1 MFRHGW
7 RYLGMVYLMPFG
19 WQYPAFAIKMV
30 RLFARYVRAVKS
42 LMSQFV
48 HLHVHSEYSV
58 VDSLLHIKPLI
69 NEVKK
74 AQQSAIALTDQSNMF
89 ALVKFYS
96 AARAQGIKPILGADV
111 WLEHAEG
118 ECFRLTLLCQNHEG
132 YLNLSKLIS
141 QSYLQNQ
148 KVHQLQQI
156 AVIDAAWLH
165 AHHQGLIV
173 LAGRQSDI
181 GQAIALDNRQ
191 LAEQHLQAWM
201 HRFGDRLYLE
211 LVRTGRSEEE
221 RFIQMAL
228 DLAQGFDV
236 PVVATNDVRF
246 LQREDFEAHEVRCC
260 IHGGYV
266 LDDPNR
272 PKPYSEEQYFRTSEE
287 MIARFADIPEAI
299 ENTVHIARRCNLTLE
314 LGTYYLPNFPIPQGM
329 TMDQYF
335 DQVCRAGLDERLA
348 FLFGHLPA
356 EQQAAKRTEYVARLE
371 FELNTILQM
380 GFPGYFLIVADFI
393 QWAKNH
399 CIPVG
404 PGRGSGAGSLVAY
417 ALKIT
422 DLDPIEYDLLFERF
436 LNPERV
442 SMPDFD
448 VDFCMERR
456 DEVIDYVSRHYGR
469 DHVSQIITY
478 GTMAAKAVVRDVGRV
493 LGHGYGMVD
502 GVAKL
507 IPNELG
513 IKLAEAL
520 EKEEELKQRYNNDE
534 DVKTLLDLGLKLE
547 GTVRNVGKHAG
558 GVVIGPKPLEAFCP
572 MYSEADGRGVVTQL
586 DKNDVETIGLVKFDF
601 LGLRTLTIID
611 WALQA
616 INAGKKPGDEGFI
629 DIARIPLDDRAVFDL
644 IKTGRTTGVFQL
656 ESSGMQDLIRRL
668 KPDCFEDIIALV
680 ALFRPGPLESG
691 MVDNFIARKHGKE
704 VVSYPDAQYQ
714 HASLKPILE
723 PTYGI
728 ILYQEQVMQIA
739 QVLSGYTL
747 GGADMLRRAMG
758 KKKPEEMAKERG
770 KFEQGAIDNGVDGQ
784 LAMKIFDLVEK
795 FAGYGFNKSHSA
807 AYALV
812 SYQSAW
818 LKTHYPAHFMAA
830 QISSDMD
837 NTDKVVHMINE
848 CYAMGLKLISP
859 DINRSDIRFKALDKN
874 TIVYGLGAIKGVGEA
889 ALDGVMLDRAQN
901 GPFINLFDFTAR
913 SGKKVNRRVL
923 EALIRAGACDVLH
936 QNRQAMLSSI
946 SMALHQAEQQQ
957 KNADSGQTDLFGDL
971 MSDTQAPDVE
981 LADVAEMTERQR
993 LKGEKETL
1001 GLYLSGHPIE
1011 AYRAELKHYVAHNLA
1026 QLVPNKYDKRWV
1038 AGLVVGVRNK
1048 NTRSGDKMGFVTLD
1062 DRSARLEA
1070 VLRPAVFASAKDLLQ
1085 PDTVVLMYGVISED
1099 NFNGGIKIDAEQV
1112 VSLAQMR
1119 AKEARALKLFV
1130 ESRAL
1135 DESAQHN
1142 LLSLVNAYR
1151 QDEGL
1156 PLVIEYQNAHA
1167 SAQLKSSWTIRAD
1180 DELIEVLMSLGWQPQ
1195 VVMK

>member
-1 MFRHGW
+1 
-7 RYLGMVYLMPFG
+7 
-19 WQYPAFAIKMV
+19 
-30 RLFARYVRAVKS
+30 
-42 LMSQFV
+42 MSQFI
-48 HLHVHSEYSV
+48 HLHVHSEFSV
-58 VDSLLHIKPLI
+58 VDSLLHIKPLV
-69 NEVKK
+69 NQVK
-74 AQQSAIALTDQSNMF
+74 AYQQPAMALTDQCNMF

-96 AARAQGIKPILGADV
+96 AARGAQVKPILGADLWV
-111 WLEHAEG
+111 ESAEG
-118 ECFRLTLLCQNHEG
+118 EVFSISVLCQNHQG
-132 YLNLSKLIS
+132 YLNLSRLIS
-141 QSYLQNQ
+141 KSYLTNQ
-148 KVHQLQQI
+148 KLHAMQQV
-156 AVIDAAWLH
+156 ALVNQAWLEKH
-165 AHHQGLIV
+165 NEGLIV
-173 LAGRQSDI
+173 LSGGRQGDV
-181 GQAIALDNRQ
+181 GQAI
-191 LAEQHLQAWM
+191 LAGNSDLMAERVRWWQQH
-201 HRFGDRLYLE
+201 FSGCFYLE
-211 LVRTGRSEEE
+211 LVRTGRTDEE
-221 RFIQMAL
+221 RYIQGAIEVAHQF
-228 DLAQGFDV
+228 DL

-246 LQREDFEAHEVRCC
+246 MQREDFEAHEVRCC

-266 LDDPNR
+266 LDDPSR
-272 PKPYSEEQYFRTSEE
+272 PKPYSDQQYLRSSDE
-287 MIARFADIPEAI
+287 MLALFADIPEAI
-299 ENTVHIARRCNLTLE
+299 ENTLHIARRCNLTLE
-314 LGTYYLPNFPIPQGM
+314 LGTYYLPNFPVPEGL
-329 TMDQYF
+329 TMDQFF
-335 DQVCRAGLDERLA
+335 DLECRKGLDERLA
-348 FLFGHLPA
+348 FLFGHLSQA
-356 EQQAAKRTEYVARLE
+356 EQAEKKVEYVARLE

-393 QWAKNH
+393 QWGKNH
-399 CIPVG
+399 QIPVG

-502 GVAKL
+502 SVAKL
-507 IPNELG
+507 IPLELG
-513 IKLAEAL
+513 IKLKDAL
-520 EKEEELKQRYNNDE
+520 EKEEELQQRYKNDE

-558 GVVIGPKPLEAFCP
+558 GVVIGPKPLDEFCP

-616 INAGKKPGDEGFI
+616 INAGKQPSDEGFV
-629 DIARIPLDDRAVFDL
+629 DITRIPLGDRAVFEL

-704 VVSYPDAQYQ
+704 AVSYPDAQYQ
-714 HASLKPILE
+714 HESLKEILE

-739 QVLSGYTL
+739 QVLSGYSL

-837 NTDKVVHMINE
+837 NTEKVVHMINE
-848 CYAMGLKLISP
+848 CYAMGLELVAP
-859 DINRSDIRFKALDKN
+859 DVNRCDIKFKASDVK
-874 TIVYGLGAIKGVGEA
+874 TILYGLGAIKGVGEA
-889 ALDGVMLDRAQN
+889 ALDGVIADRQAQ
-901 GPFINLFDFTAR
+901 GVFHDLFDFAAR
-913 SGKKVNRRVL
+913 SGKKVNRRVM
-923 EALIRAGACDVLH
+923 EALIRAGAMDCLH
-936 QNRQAMLSSI
+936 SNRQAMLSSV
-946 SMALHQAEQQQ
+946 SLALHQAEQALQ
-957 KNADSGQTDLFGDL
+957 NEASGQDDLFGAL
-971 MSDTQAPDVE
+971 MADEPDITPQPGLV
-981 LADVAEMTERQR
+981 DIPEMIERER
-993 LKGEKETL
+993 LKGEKDTL

-1011 AYRAELKHYVAHNLA
+1011 AYRQELSHYVSQTLA
-1026 QLVPNKYDKRWV
+1026 KITPNKYDKRWV
-1038 AGLVVGVRNK
+1038 AGLVVGVRAK
-1048 NTRSGDKMGFVTLD
+1048 NTRGGDKMGFVTLD
-1062 DRSARLEA
+1062 DRTARLEA
-1070 VLRPAVFASAKDLLQ
+1070 VLRPAVFSSVKDLVQ
-1085 PDTVVLMYGVISED
+1085 PDTVLLMYGTVEED
-1099 NFNGGIKIDAEQV
+1099 SFNGGIKLSAEQV
-1112 VSLAQMR
+1112 VTLAEMR
-1119 AKEARALKLFV
+1119 IQQARALKILVRESVLDVQKLSELNALMMSYQV
-1130 ESRAL
+1130 E
-1135 DESAQHN
+1135 D
-1142 LLSLVNAYR
+1142 
-1151 QDEGL
+1151 GL
-1156 PLVIEYQNAHA
+1156 PLVLEYQNQYAK
-1167 SAQLKSSWTIRAD
+1167 AQFKSNWSLKPD
-1180 DELIEVLMSLGWQPQ
+1180 DALIELLAALNWQPQ

>member
-1 MFRHGW
+1 MT
-7 RYLGMVYLMPFG
+7 
-19 WQYPAFAIKMV
+19 
-30 RLFARYVRAVKS
+30 
-42 LMSQFV
+42 QFV

-58 VDSLLHIKPLI
+58 VDSLLHIKPLV
-69 NEVKK
+69 NQAKQ
-74 AQQSAIALTDQSNMF
+74 AQQPALALTDQSNMF

-96 AARAQGIKPILGADV
+96 AARSQGIKPILGADLWV
-111 WLEHAEG
+111 EQADG
-118 ECFRLTLLCQNHEG
+118 ELFRLTVLCQNQQG
-132 YLNLSKLIS
+132 YLHLSRLIS
-141 QSYLQNQ
+141 QSYLKNQ
-148 KVHQLQQI
+148 KIHKLQQV
-156 AVIDAAWLH
+156 AVVDQAWLMQ
-165 AHHQGLIV
+165 HHQGLIV
-173 LAGRQSDI
+173 LAGRESDV
-181 GQAIALDNRQ
+181 GQALALDNAA
-191 LAEQHLQAWM
+191 LAKQRLQTWQIC
-201 HRFGDRLYLE
+201 FQDRIYLE
-211 LVRTGRSEEE
+211 LVRTGRAEEAF
-221 RFIQMAL
+221 FIEGAL
-228 DLAQGFDV
+228 VLAETLEV
-236 PVVATNDVRF
+236 AVVATNDVRF
-246 LQREDFEAHEVRCC
+246 LQRDDFEAHEVRCC
-260 IHGGYV
+260 INGGYV

-272 PKPYSEEQYFRTSEE
+272 PKPYSEEQYFRTSED
-287 MIARFADIPEAI
+287 MIALFHDIPEAI
-299 ENTVHIARRCNLTLE
+299 ENTVQIARRCNLTLD
-314 LGTYYLPNFPIPQGM
+314 LGTYYLPNFPVPDGM

-335 DQVCRAGLDERLA
+335 DQFCREGLDERLA

-356 EQQAAKRTEYVARLE
+356 EQQAAKRSEYVARLE

-399 CIPVG
+399 QIPVG

-513 IKLAEAL
+513 IKLQEAL
-520 EKEEELKQRYNNDE
+520 DKEEELRQRYTQDE
-534 DVKTLLDLGLKLE
+534 DVKLLLDLGLKLE

-558 GVVIGPKPLEAFCP
+558 GVVIGPKPLDEFCP

-616 INAGKKPGDEGFI
+616 INAGKQPTDEGFI
-629 DIARIPLDDRAVFDL
+629 DIARIPLDDRAVFEL

-714 HASLKPILE
+714 HESLKPILE

-837 NTDKVVHMINE
+837 NTEKVVHMINE
-848 CYAMGLKLISP
+848 CYAMGLTLISP
-859 DINRSDIRFKALDKN
+859 DINQSEIRFKARDKN
-874 TIVYGLGAIKGVGEA
+874 TLIYGLGAIKGVGEA
-889 ALDGVMLDRAQN
+889 ALEGVISERKQHGAY
-901 GPFINLFDFTAR
+901 INLFDFTAR
-913 SGKKVNRRVL
+913 TGKKVNRRVL
-923 EALIRAGACDVLH
+923 EALIRAGACDSLH
-936 QNRQAMLSSI
+936 SNRQAMLSSV

-957 KNADSGQTDLFGDL
+957 QNADSGQTDLFGDL
-971 MSDTQAPDVE
+971 MTDTQTPDAQLV
-981 LADVAEMTERQR
+981 DIAEMVERQR

-1011 AYRAELKHYVAHNLA
+1011 AYRAELKHYVSQNLA
-1026 QLVPNKYDKRWV
+1026 QLTPNKYDKRWV
-1038 AGLVVGVRNK
+1038 AGLVVGVRTK
-1048 NTRSGDKMGFVTLD
+1048 NTRNGDKMGFVTLD
-1062 DRSARLEA
+1062 DRTSRLEA
-1070 VLRPAVFASAKDLLQ
+1070 VLRPAVLSSAKDVLQ
-1085 PDTVVLMYGVISED
+1085 PDTVVLMHGVVSED
-1099 NFNGGIKIDAEQV
+1099 TFNGGIKLEAEQV
-1112 VSLAQMR
+1112 VSLAEMR
-1119 AKEARALKLFV
+1119 GKEARALKIYASQEQFNETARQTLFT
-1130 ESRAL
+1130 
-1135 DESAQHN
+1135 
-1142 LLSLVNAYR
+1142 LVNTYR
-1151 QDEGL
+1151 ADDGL
-1156 PLVIEYQNAHA
+1156 PFVIEYQNALA
-1167 SAQLKSSWTIRAD
+1167 KAQLRSNWTLRPE
-1180 DELIEVLMSLGWQPQ
+1180 DELIEVLLTLGWQPQ